1 MYASD
6 QMRASIAEPA
16 VLSRIGR
23 TLEDLMDDV
32 VTEPYPSALKELL
45 SAQQQPNVFCA
56 LVQALANPD
65 RYEISERDGEVSIVP
80 RSDQS

>member
-1 MYASD
+1 
-6 QMRASIAEPA
+6 
-16 VLSRIGR
+16 
-23 TLEDLMDDV
+23 MDDV